1 MKQFQLLKGIKIGL
15 FLILILSKSIPV
27 LGQEEN
33 LSLFDNW
40 IEWSDGKNM
49 LIHYLNGQAFAYLDD
64 RDKEIA
70 ALKTKEDWIN
80 RQKKVKEILNN
91 TIGPFPEKTPLNSK
105 ITGVIK
111 KDGYR
116 IEKVIFE
123 SMPGFYVTGIL
134 LLPDKIK
141 GKAPAVIE
149 VHGHGFPAF
158 RNRGTQMQLYN
169 LVKRGF
175 VVFAIDPLGQ
185 GERIQ
190 YWDDTKKTSTT
201 GASPVSEHSYF
212 GNQMIISGVS
222 PIRYFVWDG
231 IRAVDYLLSRKE
243 VDGARIGIYG
253 CSGGGTQATLIS
265 AFDERIKASAVGCY
279 ITGFRRLLQ
288 SIGPQDAEQNI
299 YHGIKNGI
307 THADLL
313 ELRAP
318 SPLLISSTTR
328 DYFSIQ
334 GAVESYQEVRKAYQ
348 AFGNERSISHAV
360 DDAGHGFAR
369 NMIDIYAFFQK
380 ELALPGITEILTF
393 EGFKPEELQVTP
405 TGQLATSFPEGETAF
420 SINKKETQV
429 LIDRINSSRKNIDFH
444 LADVRVKATELSGYL
459 PPEGEVKHVF
469 RGRYQRNGYSIE
481 MYALHGQG
489 DYVIPLLLFVPG
501 GGSNFHSLIYVHPDG
516 KATDALMG
524 GNIEKLVKEGYMVA
538 APDVLG
544 TGETADNF
552 YGSNYVSFMT
562 GRSIAGIQ
570 AGDIGLVINYLKSRN
585 DIDVKKISGI
595 AFGEMGP
602 AFLHAA
608 ALNPEINSVTLVGS
622 PVSYRSI
629 VMNKVY
635 EARSSANL
643 GKTANA
649 AEEVTYFNYTV
660 AGSLTAYDLPDL
672 IGCISPRKIALVGL
686 TDHMKK
692 PASQEL
698 LYEEMS
704 FPVAAYAAK
713 NGRENL
719 RIIPDYE
726 DIIQVVKWCFE

>member
-1 MKQFQLLKGIKIGL
+1 ML
-15 FLILILSKSIPV
+15 FLSAA
-27 LGQEEN
+27 GAFAQEKEN
-33 LSLFDNW
+33 LKVFDNW
-40 IEWSDGKNM
+40 VEWSDGKNM
-49 LIHYLNGQAFAYLDD
+49 LIHYLNNDAFRYLDE
-64 RDKEIA
+64 RDKEVA
-70 ALKTKEDWIN
+70 ALKTKEDWIS
-80 RQKKVKEILNN
+80 RQKKVREILNR
-91 TIGPFPEKTPLNSK
+91 TVGPFPEKTPLNPK

-111 KDGYR
+111 KDGFR
-116 IEKVIFE
+116 IEKIIFE

-134 LLPDKIK
+134 LVPDKIK

-158 RNRGTQMQLYN
+158 RTKGTQMQLYN

-190 YWDDTKKTSTT
+190 YWDESKKTSTT
-201 GASPVSEHSYF
+201 GPSPVSEHSYF
-212 GNQMIISGVS
+212 GNQMLISGVS

-231 IRAVDYLLSRKE
+231 IRAVDYLLTRKE
-243 VDGARIGIYG
+243 VDGERLGIYG

-299 YHGIKNGI
+299 YHAIKYGI

-313 ELRAP
+313 EVRAP

-334 GAVESYQEVRKAYQ
+334 GAVESYQEVRRAYQ
-348 AFGNERSISHAV
+348 AFGSEGKISHAV
-360 DDAGHGFAR
+360 DDSGHGFAR
-369 NMIDIYAFFQK
+369 NIISIYAFFQK
-380 ELALPGITEILTF
+380 ELELAGTTEILTF
-393 EGFKPEELQVTP
+393 DGFKPEELQVTP

-420 SINKKETQV
+420 SINKKETGK
-429 LIDRINSSRKNIDFH
+429 LIDRINSSRKNIAAH
-444 LADVRVKATELSGYL
+444 LADVPLKARELSGYVT
-459 PPEGEVKHVF
+459 PAEEVKHVF
-469 RGRYQRNGYSIE
+469 RGRYKRSGYSVE
-481 MYALHGQG
+481 MYALNGQG
-489 DYVIPLLLFVPG
+489 DYVIPLLIFVPEA
-501 GGSNFHSLIYVHPDG
+501 GSNFRSLIYVHPDG
-516 KATDALMG
+516 KAADAAAG
-524 GNIEKLVKEGYMVA
+524 GTIEKLVKAGYLVA

-570 AGDIGLVINYLKSRN
+570 AGDIGIVSNFLKRRN
-585 DIDVKKISGI
+585 DIDIKKISGI
-595 AFGEMGP
+595 SFNEMGP
-602 AFLHAA
+602 ALLHAA
-608 ALNPEINSVTLVGS
+608 VLNPDINSIALVGS

-629 VMNKVY
+629 VMNRVY

-660 AGSLTAYDLPDL
+660 AGALTAYDLPDL
-672 IGCISPRKIALVGL
+672 IGCVSPRRIALAGL
-686 TDHMKK
+686 TDQMKK

-698 LYEEMS
+698 LDEEMS
-704 FPVAAYAAK
+704 FPRAAFASK
-713 NGRENL
+713 NVKDNL
-719 RIIPDYE
+719 RVFDANEELTSIM
-726 DIIQVVKWCFE
+726 KWCFE